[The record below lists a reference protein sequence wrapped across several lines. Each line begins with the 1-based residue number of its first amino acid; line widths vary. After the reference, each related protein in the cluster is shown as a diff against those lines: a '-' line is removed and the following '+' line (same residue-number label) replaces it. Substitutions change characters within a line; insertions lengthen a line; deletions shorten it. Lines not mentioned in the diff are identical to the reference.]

1 MLTQHIHYAF
11 YEGNIM
17 PGMSSYATFNA
28 FGFQATRFS
37 LLFGR
42 DGVWLFHRM
51 SIAPASDI
59 APNIVIDILPSAGQC
74 LLLGFL

>member
-1 MLTQHIHYAF
+1 MLAQHTHYVF

-28 FGFQATRFS
+28 FGFQTTKFS

-42 DGVWLFHRM
+42 DRLWLFHRM
-51 SIAPASDI
+51 SITPASDI

-74 LLLGFL
+74 LLPGFL